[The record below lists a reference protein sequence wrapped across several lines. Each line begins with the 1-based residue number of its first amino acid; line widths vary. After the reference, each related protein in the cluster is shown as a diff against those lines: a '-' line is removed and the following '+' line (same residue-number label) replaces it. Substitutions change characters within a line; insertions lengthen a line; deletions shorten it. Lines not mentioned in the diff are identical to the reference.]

1 MPQLLAGAVE
11 ANPAGVAVRCAGEEV
26 SYAELDRRSSR
37 LARVLIGRGLGAE
50 DRVVVA
56 LPRSIEAVV
65 ALWAVAKCGA
75 VYVPVDPRYPVERV
89 RYMLADSG
97 AVVGISLNGLH
108 SEWGA
113 GLRWLD
119 LDSLACGA
127 ALALASDRPVDYG
140 ERVRR
145 LHGGNAAYVIY
156 TSGSTGQPKGVT
168 VTHAGLAGLCGEV
181 TRRFGVT
188 SGART
193 LHFASPSFDAAIL
206 ELLLACG
213 TGATMVIAPA
223 DCYGG
228 EGLAELLRAERVS
241 HAFLTPAV
249 LAGLDPS
256 RVPELRAVLVGGEA
270 CPPELVARWASDRG
284 FFNLY
289 GPTEST
295 VAVTISA
302 PLAPADPV
310 TVGAPIAGVTALV
323 LDSRLRLVPDGSAG
337 ELYVSAPGLARDYH
351 GRPALTAQRFVAHP
365 GGTGERMYRTGDVV
379 RWVIGTRGGRE
390 LEYLGRKDSQVKI
403 RGFRVELGEIDA
415 VLAADDSVAL
425 AITDVRILPSGE
437 NALVS
442 YVLPSADTAVD
453 MSALWARAR
462 VALPRHEVPAAIVVL
477 DAVPLTPAGKLDR
490 ARLPEPVLGAREYR
504 APAGDTEMLIA
515 AEFARLLG
523 VDRVGAADDFFE
535 LGGNSLLAMRLAG
548 RLGATLDRKV
558 PVEMVFDH
566 ATVAALALAVG
577 SATAGA
583 FAALAPQPRGERAPL
598 SLAQQRMWFLA
609 RLDPDSAAHHI
620 TIALRLSG
628 ALDVAALAAA
638 VRDVVER
645 HEVLR
650 TVYPEVDGA
659 GCQLVLP
666 ADRVPLDLTPRPVTA
681 AELPAALA
689 ALTAPGFDVT
699 REVPVRAGVFR
710 AAEDE
715 FVLSVVVHHIAADGF
730 SLDPL
735 IRDLTA
741 AYVARAHGQPPRWT
755 PLPVQ
760 YADYA
765 IWQRDMLGRRDDP
778 DSLLSQQLRYWR
790 DTLDALPPLLELPT
804 DRPRP
809 AVLGTDGAAYEFEID
824 AELRGA
830 LTRLARDRGVSLFM
844 VVHAALAVVLSRL
857 ARTDDVAV
865 GTVLAGRGARELDDL
880 IGMFVNT
887 LVLRT
892 GIDEDEPF
900 ARLLD
905 RVRDTDLAAFD
916 HADVPFECLV
926 EELDPPRTE
935 AYQPLVQV
943 LLVFQNL
950 GEQVLRLPELTI
962 SGVESGRETAEFEL
976 ELTVVEPVGEA
987 GGLPCSW
994 RYATDLFDEAR
1005 MAALARYLNQVLTAA
1020 VADPDLPVGDLSLL
1034 TRAERAAVTTAGAGV
1049 RQPVSPGSVLDA
1061 FHARAA
1067 RTPDAVAMVFEDRRF
1082 TYAEFAAWVNR
1093 LAQELISSGIGPE
1106 DRVAVA
1112 IPRSPEMLA
1121 AIYAVLTAGAAYVP
1135 IDPDHPAERI
1145 GHLLE
1150 TVRPACIL
1158 TAGPGLDTTAVQ
1170 VCLDRLDLSRHAA
1183 DPVADADRRAPLRMS
1198 NAAYVLFTSGSTGR
1212 PKGVVVTHAAVM
1224 NQLGW
1229 MHGQYD
1235 LGPADTFLHKTPITF
1250 DASVWELF
1258 LPLQIGARL
1267 VMAVPGGHLDPDY
1280 LLETIRRHEVVML
1293 ESVPSML
1300 ALLLADGNTELPAS
1314 LRYLS
1319 VGGEELPP
1327 WLVAQVRDRH
1337 AAVVDNT
1344 YGPTEGTVT
1353 STFHRCAPTDTGV
1366 PIGRPVPNT
1375 GVYVLDSRL
1384 RPVPSG
1390 VAGELYLTGPQLA
1403 RGYEAASGQTAH
1415 RFAADPY
1422 GPAGSRMYRT
1432 GDLVRMRTDGVLEFL
1447 GRTDF
1452 QLSLHGLRIEPG
1464 EVETALRAHP
1474 SVARAVVLV
1483 RREQL
1488 IGYVTAPAGA
1498 VLDADAVLASARDR
1512 LPGYLVP
1519 SRLLVLDELPL
1530 GATGKLD
1537 RAALPEPD
1545 QVRREFQP
1553 PVTADERAIA
1563 AVFAELLGVDRV
1575 GRDDDFFT
1583 LGGTSLTAIRVR
1595 AALAERLELPVP
1607 LRSLFAHP
1615 KVGELAAALRDEPAA
1630 LPTGPDPRT
1639 DAVLD
1644 PAITAVDR
1652 PPARS
1657 GAPRAILLTGATGF
1671 LGIFLLRELLEHTP
1685 ATVHC
1690 LVRAASDTAARDRIR
1705 SAAARYRVELGAY
1718 ADRIIP
1724 VAGDLAQPEFGVGT
1738 TRFADLAER
1747 IDVVYH
1753 NGAAVNHLAPY
1764 ARLRDANVGGTAEVL
1779 RLAVTTRVKPV
1790 HFVSTASLPADSGE
1804 PSTGAPGYLLTKW
1817 AAERLVATAAEREIP
1832 TVIHRPALITGDTRT
1847 GAGSVDDAVWTMVR
1861 AMVLLG
1867 MAPDLGGIGIDAL
1880 PVDHVAAAIVR
1891 PVRRPD
1897 GEPAEP
1903 APHRVSLREL
1913 LARLHLRGHRLQ
1925 PVAAE
1930 CFATALTAAA
1940 EAHASTGDD
1949 TLARAAALSIN
1960 YAGLGPDATGPAP
1973 DCRPLDG
1980 IVLDRYIDY
1989 FTDIGFLPRP
1999 AQRSGGIAQ

>member
-1 MPQLLAGAVE
+1 MPQLLVGAVE
-11 ANPAGVAVRCAGEEV
+11 ANPGGVAVRCAGEEL

-37 LARVLIGRGLGAE
+37 LARVLIGRGIGPE
-50 DRVVVA
+50 DRVAVA
-56 LPRSIEAVV
+56 LPRSIDSVV

-75 VYVPVDPRYPVERV
+75 VYVPVDPRYPAERV

-97 AVVGISLNGLH
+97 AAVGISSSGLH

-113 GLRWLD
+113 GVRWLD

-168 VTHAGLAGLCGEV
+168 VTHAGLAGLCAEV

-188 SGART
+188 SQART
-193 LHFASPSFDAAIL
+193 LHFASPSFDAAVL

-213 TGATMVIAPA
+213 SGATMVIAPA

-228 EGLAELLRAERVS
+228 EQLAELLRAERVS

-249 LAGLDPS
+249 LAGLD
-256 RVPELRAVLVGGEA
+256 RHGVPELRTLLVGGEA
-270 CPPELVARWASDRG
+270 CPPELVTRWSDRG

-295 VAVTISA
+295 VAVTISES
-302 PLAPADPV
+302 LAAAETV
-310 TVGAPIAGVTALV
+310 TVGSPIPGVTALV
-323 LDSRLRLVPDGSAG
+323 LDSRLRLVPDGAAG
-337 ELYVSAPGLARDYH
+337 ELYVSGPGLARDYH

-379 RWVIGTRGGRE
+379 RWVTRRGSRE
-390 LEYLGRKDSQVKI
+390 LEYLGRTDAQVKI

-425 AITDVRILPSGE
+425 AITAVRILPSGE

-442 YVLPSADTAVD
+442 YVLPLADAAVD
-453 MSALWARAR
+453 VSALRERAR
-462 VALPRHEVPAAIVVL
+462 IALPRHAVPAAIVVI
-477 DAVPLTPAGKLDR
+477 DAVPVTPAGKLDR
-490 ARLPEPVLGAREYR
+490 ARLPEPVLCTREYR
-504 APAGDTEMLIA
+504 APAGEAESLIA
-515 AEFARLLG
+515 EEFARLLG
-523 VDRVGAADDFFE
+523 VGQVGAGDDFFE

-548 RLGATLDRKV
+548 RLGAAFGRKI

-566 ATVAALALAVG
+566 PTVADLAVAVRC
-577 SATAGA
+577 ATSGA
-583 FAALAPQPRGERAPL
+583 LAALAPQVRGERAPL

-628 ALDVAALAAA
+628 TLDVAALAAA

-659 GCQLVLP
+659 GCQLVLS
-666 ADRVPLDLTPRPVTA
+666 ADRVRLELTPRPVTEA
-681 AELPAALA
+681 DLLA
-689 ALTAPGFDVT
+689 ALEALSARGFDVT
-699 REVPVRAGVFR
+699 REVPLRAGVFQ
-710 AAEDE
+710 AAKDE

-741 AYVARAHGQPPRWT
+741 AYLARAQGRSPAWT
-755 PLPVQ
+755 SLPVQ

-765 IWQRDMLGRRDDP
+765 IWQRTMLGHRDDP

-790 DTLDALPPLLELPT
+790 DTLDGLPPLLELPT

-809 AVLGTDGAAYEFEID
+809 AVLGTSGAAYEFEID

-830 LTRLARDRGVSLFM
+830 LTRLARERGVSLFM
-844 VVHAALAVVLSRL
+844 VMHAALAVVLARL

-892 GIDEDEPF
+892 AIDEDESF

-962 SGVESGRETAEFEL
+962 AGVESGREVAEFEL

-994 RYATDLFDEAR
+994 RYATDLFDEDR
-1005 MAALARYLNQVLTAA
+1005 MAALARYLTQVLTAA
-1020 VADPDLPVGDLSLL
+1020 VADPERPVGDLPLL
-1034 TRAERAAVTTAGAGV
+1034 TETERTALTAMGSAA
-1049 RQPVSPGSVLDA
+1049 RQPVPSGTVLDP
-1061 FHARAA
+1061 FHAAI
-1067 RTPDAVAMVFEDRRF
+1067 TPDAVAVVFEDRSY
-1082 TYAEFAAWVNR
+1082 TYAEFASWVNR
-1093 LAQELISSGIGPE
+1093 LARELISYGVGPE
-1106 DRVAVA
+1106 SRVAVA
-1112 IPRSPEMLA
+1112 IPRSPKMLA
-1121 AIYAVLTAGAAYVP
+1121 AIYAVLTAGGAYVP

-1145 GHLLE
+1145 GHILD
-1150 TVRPACIL
+1150 TVRPICVL
-1158 TAGPGLDTTAVQ
+1158 TADGQLDTAVRQ
-1170 VCLDRLDLSRHAA
+1170 VALDRLDLSKQASDA
-1183 DPVADADRRAPLRMS
+1183 VTDADRLAPLRLS

-1212 PKGVVVTHAAVM
+1212 PKGVVVTHSAVV

-1229 MHGQYD
+1229 MRGHYD
-1235 LGPADTFLHKTPITF
+1235 LGPADAFLHKTPVTF

-1267 VMAVPGGHLDPDY
+1267 VLACPGGHLDPDY
-1280 LLETIRRHEVVML
+1280 LLATMRRHEVAIL

-1300 ALLLADGNTELPAS
+1300 ALLLADDNAELPAS

-1319 VGGEELPP
+1319 IGGEELPP
-1327 WLVAQVRDRH
+1327 WLVARVRECH
-1337 AAVVDNT
+1337 PAIIDNT

-1353 STFHRCAPTDTGV
+1353 STFHRCTADGQV
-1366 PIGRPVPNT
+1366 PIGRPVPDT

-1390 VAGELYLTGPQLA
+1390 VAGELYLTGAQLA
-1403 RGYEAASGQTAH
+1403 RGYEGAGGQTAH
-1415 RFAADPY
+1415 RFTADPY

-1432 GDLVRMRTDGVLEFL
+1432 GDLVRMQADGVLEFL

-1464 EVETALRAHP
+1464 EVEAALREHP
-1474 SVARAVVLV
+1474 SVDRAAALV

-1488 IGYVTAPAGA
+1488 IGYVTPAAG
-1498 VLDADAVLASARDR
+1498 VTVDVEAVLAAARDR
-1512 LPGYLVP
+1512 LPGYMIPSQVLVI
-1519 SRLLVLDELPL
+1519 DELPL

-1537 RAALPEPD
+1537 RAALPDPQAAE
-1545 QVRREFQP
+1545 REFRP
-1553 PVTADERAIA
+1553 PVTADEQAVA
-1563 AVFAELLGVDRV
+1563 EVFAELLGIERV
-1575 GRDDDFFT
+1575 GRDDDFFA

-1595 AALAERLELPVP
+1595 AALAQRLELPVP
-1607 LRSLFAHP
+1607 LRSLFTHP
-1615 KVGELAAALRDEPAA
+1615 RVGELAVALRDESVA
-1630 LPTGPDPRT
+1630 LPAGPDPRA

-1644 PAITAVDR
+1644 PDISAVDR
-1652 PPARS
+1652 APAHA
-1657 GAPRAILLTGATGF
+1657 GKPRTILLTGATGF
-1671 LGIFLLRELLEHTP
+1671 LGIFLLRELLENTS

-1690 LVRAASDTAARDRIR
+1690 LVRAASDTAAGDRI
-1705 SAAARYRVELGAY
+1705 AAAAERYRLDFNAY
-1718 ADRIIP
+1718 ADRIVP
-1724 VAGDLAQPEFGVGT
+1724 VAGDLAQPQLGLGAQC
-1738 TRFADLAER
+1738 FADFADSV
-1747 IDVVYH
+1747 DVIYH
-1753 NGAAVNHLAPY
+1753 NGAAVNHLEPY

-1779 RLAVTTRVKPV
+1779 RLAATTRLKPV
-1790 HFVSTASLPADSGE
+1790 HYVSTASLPASDSAE
-1804 PSTGAPGYLLTKW
+1804 PPADAPGYLLSKW
-1817 AAERLVATAAEREIP
+1817 AAERLVVTAAERGIP

-1861 AMVLLG
+1861 AMVVLG
-1867 MAPDLGGIGIDAL
+1867 MAPDLGDVAIDAS

-1891 PVRRPD
+1891 RNPD
-1897 GEPAEP
+1897 GETTPQ
-1903 APHRVSLREL
+1903 RVSLREVL
-1913 LARLHLRGHRLQ
+1913 DQLRTRGHQLR
-1925 PVAAE
+1925 PVAPE
-1930 CFATALTAAA
+1930 CFGTALA
-1940 EAHASTGDD
+1940 ESAEQHPSTGDH

-1960 YAGLGPDATGPAP
+1960 YTGLGAANAEPGPESAGSAV
-1973 DCRPLDG
+1973 DG
-1980 IVLDRYIDY
+1980 VVLGRYIDY
-1989 FTDIGFLPRP
+1989 FTDIGFLPP
-1999 AQRSGGIAQ
+1999 AR